1 MKHLFSI
8 ILLSLFSLGMAQRK
22 NFEKIP
28 FELTPGNNIK
38 VKAVLN
44 YKDSLFLTFDTGAID
59 FYLTKDAIKK
69 YLNPKGLKLT
79 MADISDENF
88 RIGKMQ
94 WDHQQIYPV
103 EIAAQETEG
112 MFGWNMFGGKVLEIN
127 YDENLMTVHTM
138 LPKKSRNY
146 EKFGMEVLK
155 EHFLISL
162 EIAQDD
168 QKIRTKFLFDT
179 GFQKGLV
186 LDNNLLA
193 RLKFPTDQL
202 QVLKTTVLHN
212 SNNEEIPLN
221 TVNVQ
226 ELWIGKYK
234 IQNVSAELNTQK
246 KPAGYETNYI
256 GSEILKRFNIII
268 DFKNQMVYMKPN
280 RKYKSAFNI

>member
-69 YLNPKGLKLT
+69 YLNPKGVKLT

-88 RIGKMQ
+88 RIGNME
-94 WDHQQIYPV
+94 WNHQQIYPV

-127 YDENLMTVHTM
+127 YDENLMTVHAM

-155 EHFLISL
+155 EHFLINL

-221 TVNVQ
+221 TVNVK